1 MSLST
6 PGTFSVPDAVADV
19 AVLVAAFAAAADV
32 IVVVVVVVV
41 VNREKYAIEKHADA
55 YNGGGKPLPLLVQNI
70 F

>member
-41 VNREKYAIEKHADA
+41 NREKYAIEKHADA

>member
-32 IVVVVVVVV
+32 IVVVVVV
-41 VNREKYAIEKHADA
+41 NREKYAIEKHADA